1 MKKFLITGIT
11 GFAGPNLAKLLI
23 KEGHEV
29 HGVIRTPNGRQ
40 TDLLDIL
47 TLDEYNKIQFH
58 YLDLKHY
65 YGVKK
70 LLDNE
75 TYDGVFHLAAQSHPP
90 TSFKDPILTWEENV
104 SATVNIITSLE
115 NTDTKLMF
123 CSTSEVYGDSCKD
136 KGILKTTDTLTP
148 SNPYGTSKAAMDLY
162 MQERMSNGFLK
173 GFVTRA
179 FSHTGPRRGFNFSIS
194 SDAYQIAKMML
205 GQQEKVLQIGN
216 LNTERVV
223 IDVRD
228 CVRAYYLLMMSD
240 ESNGKVFNV
249 CGDEVHKMRYFTEK
263 LIEKSGLDNVVQE
276 INHNFYRPIDIQV
289 QIGDSTELRK
299 LVGWEPKID
308 IDTCME
314 DLLDYWVNKLRS
326 VNKDKVLINV

>member
-23 KEGHEV
+23 AEGHEV

-47 TLDEYNKIQFH
+47 TLDEYNKIKFH

-70 LLDNE
+70 LLDGE
-75 TYDGVFHLAAQSHPP
+75 SYDGVFHLAAQSHPP

-123 CSTSEVYGDSCKD
+123 CSTSEVYGDSCKE
-136 KGILKTTDTLTP
+136 KGILKTIDTLTP

-205 GQQEKVLQIGN
+205 GKQEKVLQVGN
-216 LNTERVV
+216 LDTKRVV

-228 CVRAYYLLMMSD
+228 CVRAYYLLMMSN

-249 CGDEVHKMRYFTEK
+249 CGDDVRKMRYFTEK
-263 LIEKSGLDNVVQE
+263 LIEKSGLNGIVQE

-299 LVGWEPKID
+299 LVGWKPEID

-314 DLLDYWVNKLRS
+314 DLLDYWVNKLQS
-326 VNKDKVLINV
+326 VNKHKILTSV

>member
-1 MKKFLITGIT
+1 MKYLITGIT

-29 HGVIRTPNGRQ
+29 HGIIRCPNGRQ

-47 TLDEYNKIQFH
+47 TLEEYDAITFHSLDLRQFH
-58 YLDLKHY
+58 AINKVL
-65 YGVKK
+65 
-70 LLDNE
+70 NSE
-75 TYDGVFHLAAQSHPP
+75 NYDGVFHLAAQSHPP

-104 SATVNIITSLE
+104 NATVNIITSLE
-115 NTDTKLMF
+115 GSATKLMF
-123 CSTSEVYGDSCKD
+123 CSTSEVYGDSCKNV
-136 KGILKTTDTLTP
+136 GLLKTSNPLTP

-205 GQQEKVLQIGN
+205 GLQEKKLMIGN
-216 LNTERVV
+216 LDTERVV

-228 CVRAYYLLMMSD
+228 CVKAYYLLMTNKNSD
-240 ESNGKVFNV
+240 GKVFNV
-249 CGDEVHKMRYFTEK
+249 CGDEVHKMRFFTEK
-263 LIEKSGLDNVVQE
+263 LIEKSKLPDVVQE
-276 INHNFYRPIDIQV
+276 INPAFYRPIDIQV
-289 QIGDSTELRK
+289 QIGDSSELK
-299 LVGWEPKID
+299 EITGWKPEID

-314 DLLDYWVNKLRS
+314 DLLNYWVKKLTPL
-326 VNKDKVLINV
+326 KK

>member
-1 MKKFLITGIT
+1 MKYLITGIT

-29 HGVIRTPNGRQ
+29 HGVIRCPNGRQ

-47 TLDEYNKIQFH
+47 TLEEYDAITFHSLDLRQFH
-58 YLDLKHY
+58 AID
-65 YGVKK
+65 K
-70 LLDNE
+70 LLNSE
-75 TYDGVFHLAAQSHPP
+75 NYDGVFHLAAQSHPP

-104 SATVNIITSLE
+104 NATVNIITSLE
-115 NTDTKLMF
+115 GSDTKLMF
-123 CSTSEVYGDSCKD
+123 CSTSEVYGDSCKNV
-136 KGILKTTDTLTP
+136 GLLKTSNPLTP

-205 GQQEKVLQIGN
+205 GLQEKKLMIGN
-216 LNTERVV
+216 LDTERVV

-228 CVRAYYLLMMSD
+228 CVKAYYLLMTNKNSD
-240 ESNGKVFNV
+240 GKVFNV
-249 CGDEVHKMRYFTEK
+249 CGDEVHKMRFFTEK
-263 LIEKSGLDNVVQE
+263 LIEKSKLSDVVQE
-276 INHNFYRPIDIQV
+276 INPAFYRPIDIQV
-289 QIGDSTELRK
+289 QIGDSSELK
-299 LVGWEPKID
+299 EITGWKPEID

-314 DLLDYWVNKLRS
+314 DLLNYWVKKLTPL
-326 VNKDKVLINV
+326 KK